1 MIFFILLKFYIF
13 TYILVIS
20 QALYLL
26 HKKIT
31 HRSGQMP
38 SVVGMATGR
47 GGYGYHDPIP
57 IPIIKIHPH
66 PHPQTQRVYNF

>member
-1 MIFFILLKFYIF
+1 MQGHHQDAQPYYHQGGLTAHI
-13 TYILVIS
+13 
-20 QALYLL
+20 
-26 HKKIT
+26 
-31 HRSGQMP
+31 
-38 SVVGMATGR
+38 GMATGR